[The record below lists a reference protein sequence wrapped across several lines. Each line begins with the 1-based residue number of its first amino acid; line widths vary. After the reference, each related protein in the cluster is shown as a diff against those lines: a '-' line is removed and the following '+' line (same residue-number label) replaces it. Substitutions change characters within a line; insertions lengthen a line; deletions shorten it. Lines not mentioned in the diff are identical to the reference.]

1 MKPEEIK
8 LGDWMRMWMGE
19 VPPLFLL
26 EVVLRILIIFVLL
39 IVSMRLL
46 GLRMA
51 AQLNRIEML
60 ALFSLA
66 AAIGVPL
73 QVPDRGLLP
82 AFIIAIVVVS
92 VGKLM
97 AWIAFNNQRFE
108 NLTED
113 NYAILVKDGVVQM
126 KELQQT
132 RLTIDRLNAKLRTFG
147 VKQLGEVKRLY
158 FEAKGSFSLVREPEP
173 KPGLSVLPA
182 FDDAFIKEQEQAQE
196 QVCCTCGTVGAAS
209 GESQEQCT
217 NCKGKEWRAAVV

>member
-132 RLTIDRLNAKLRTFG
+132 RLTIDRLNAKLRTLG

>member
-26 EVVLRILIIFVLL
+26 EVVVRILIIFVLL

-82 AFIIAIVVVS
+82 AVIIAIVVVS

-132 RLTIDRLNAKLRTFG
+132 RLTIDRLNAKLRSLG

-158 FEAKGSFSLVREPEP
+158 FEAKGSFSLVREQEP

-182 FDDAFIKEQEQAQE
+182 FDDAFIKEQEVTDE
-196 QVCCTCGTVGAAS
+196 NVCCTCGTYNKATGLA
-209 GESQEQCT
+209 QEQCT
-217 NCKGKEWRAAVV
+217 NCKGDEWRPAVR

>member
-26 EVVLRILIIFVLL
+26 EVVVRILIIFVLL

-73 QVPDRGLLP
+73 QVPDKGLLP
-82 AFIIAIVVVS
+82 AVIIAFVVVS
-92 VGKLM
+92 VGKLL
-97 AWIAFNNQRFE
+97 AWTAFNNQRFE

-126 KELQQT
+126 KELRQT
-132 RLTIDRLNAKLRTFG
+132 SLTIDRLNAKLRSLG

-158 FEAKGSFSLVREPEP
+158 FEAKGSFSLVREQEP

-182 FDDAFIKEQEQAQE
+182 FDDAFIKEQEAVGE
-196 QVCCTCGTVGAAS
+196 QVCCTCGTSSKTA
-209 GESQEQCT
+209 GERQEQCT
-217 NCKGKEWRAAVV
+217 NCKSDEWRPAVR